1 MHIQKLFVIIAFN
14 ETLIV
19 TALSYLKVLPIIGN
33 KLQEPFK
40 AFLDGQK
47 LKLHR
52 KGGQTASEG
61 GNNFLGAIF
70 EKFVFAM
77 ILYFVISI
85 VNSLA
90 QNYHKR
96 IHKKKQSKKDW
107 WLSSE

>member
-14 ETLIV
+14 ETLIT
-19 TALSYLKVLPIIGN
+19 TALTWLNILPIFGR

-40 AFLDGQK
+40 MFLDGQK
-47 LKLHR
+47 TKLHR
-52 KGGQTASEG
+52 RKDVTGSVQES
-61 GNNFLGAIF
+61 NNLLSAIF

-90 QNYHKR
+90 QSYHKR
-96 IHKKKQSKKDW
+96 IHKTRKIATD
-107 WLSSE
+107 